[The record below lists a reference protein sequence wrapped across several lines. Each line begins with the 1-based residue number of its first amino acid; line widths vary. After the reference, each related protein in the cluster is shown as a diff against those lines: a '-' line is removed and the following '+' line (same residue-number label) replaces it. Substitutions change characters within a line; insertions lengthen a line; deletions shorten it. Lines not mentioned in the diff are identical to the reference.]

1 MNDMVKKLKLR
12 QIQDKLFTAIIG
24 IFSIAMLLPLFFILF
39 YIIKNGAAAI
49 NWHFITS
56 LPKPVG
62 QTGGISNAIVGTIE
76 LIGIASLIA
85 IPLALF
91 TGIYIKEFEKNKL
104 AAAVS
109 SLTDLLQ
116 GVPSIVIGI
125 VCYLWI
131 VLPLKSFSLLSG
143 AVALAIMMLPMII
156 KSTYHSLRL
165 VPESL
170 KEASLALG
178 TPYYRTVIKVMLPAA
193 ASGILTGIILSVSRV
208 AGETAPLLFTAFG
221 NPFMNFSIDKP
232 VNSLPLLIFNYATS
246 PFSDWQKQ
254 AWGASLILI
263 IMISVLNIISKFM
276 EHKWKTT
283 Y

>member
-1 MNDMVKKLKLR
+1 MKKKLKVR
-12 QIQDKLFTAIIG
+12 QLQDRLFTIIVALL
-24 IFSIAMLLPLFFILF
+24 SIATMLPLFFIIF
-39 YIIKNGAAAI
+39 YVVKNGAAEI

-62 QTGGISNAIVGTIE
+62 ETGGILNAIIGTIE
-76 LIGIASLIA
+76 LIGIAALIA
-85 IPLALF
+85 IPIALF
-91 TGIYIKEFEKNKL
+91 TGIYMKEFEKSKL
-104 AAAVS
+104 AAIVS

-131 VLPLKSFSLLSG
+131 VLPLRSFSLLSG
-143 AVALAIMMLPMII
+143 SVALAIMMLPMII
-156 KSTYHSLRL
+156 KSTYHSLKL
-165 VPESL
+165 VPDSL

-178 TPYYRTVIKVMLPAA
+178 TPYYRTVMKVMIPAA
-193 ASGILTGIILSVSRV
+193 FSGIITGTILSVSRV

-221 NPFMNFSIDKP
+221 NPFMNLNIAKP

-246 PFSDWQKQ
+246 PFSGWQKQ
-254 AWGASLILI
+254 AWGASLVLI
-263 IMISVLNIISKFM
+263 IMISVLNLISKIM